1 MKPKA
6 PWFEG
11 EAGSGSDCTYVEHGV
26 RVTPGIPRDHPGSP
40 GGSPDGGE
48 RRRPY
53 AHPPERERQYL
64 VDVVRVS
71 APPTPVSHR
80 ELLQTP
86 KILSG
91 YRERQSFLFTSSWT
105 NQLDSPFL
113 HEMSGDA
120 SLPPN
125 APMANGVHGE
135 ADAST
140 TLSEVSFDMHS
151 RVSAFL
157 SASPK
162 SDAMRRTQEQTRIS
176 LSVIEK
182 ALQDY
187 E

>member
-1 MKPKA
+1 
-6 PWFEG
+6 
-11 EAGSGSDCTYVEHGV
+11 
-26 RVTPGIPRDHPGSP
+26 VTPPIGNDANSP
-40 GGSPDGGE
+40 HSRLTSGTSPNSKNTF
-48 RRRPY
+48 RL
-53 AHPPERERQYL
+53 PEK
-64 VDVVRVS
+64 
-71 APPTPVSHR
+71 A
-80 ELLQTP
+80 
-86 KILSG
+86 IF
-91 YRERQSFLFTSSWT
+91 FLFTSSWT

-140 TLSEVSFDMHS
+140 TLSEVCSDMHS

-162 SDAMRRTQEQTRIS
+162 SGTIRRTQEQTRIS
-176 LSVIEK
+176 LGVIEK

>member
-1 MKPKA
+1 MPRVFR
-6 PWFEG
+6 PFEVLNCG
-11 EAGSGSDCTYVEHGV
+11 VVPEIGLQLSSGAT
-26 RVTPGIPRDHPGSP
+26 RLIPAATLTRQDRIGNCPARSP
-40 GGSPDGGE
+40 S
-48 RRRPY
+48 
-53 AHPPERERQYL
+53 
-64 VDVVRVS
+64 
-71 APPTPVSHR
+71 PVSLR
-80 ELLQTP
+80 DFSKKLFRLP
-86 KILSG
+86 GKAIF
-91 YRERQSFLFTSSWT
+91 FLFTSSWT

-140 TLSEVSFDMHS
+140 TLSEVCSDMHS

-157 SASPK
+157 STSPK
-162 SDAMRRTQEQTRIS
+162 SDIIRRTQEQTRIS
-176 LSVIEK
+176 LGVIEK